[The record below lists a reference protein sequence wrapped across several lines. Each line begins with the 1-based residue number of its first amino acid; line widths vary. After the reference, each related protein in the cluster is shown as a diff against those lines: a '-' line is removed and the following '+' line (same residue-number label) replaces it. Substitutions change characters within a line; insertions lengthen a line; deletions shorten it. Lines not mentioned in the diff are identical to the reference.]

1 MTTKKRPMSKQKTLV
16 LARRLTTE
24 NTELVRLLEEVHR
37 LREAVRQAESRT
49 KRAKAGF
56 GPH

>member
-1 MTTKKRPMSKQKTLV
+1 MTTKKRPISEQKTLI

-24 NTELVRLLEEVHR
+24 NTELVRLLEEVLR

-49 KRAKAGF
+49 KKAKADF